1 MVMKFRY
8 ATLSDIKQMQMV
20 RNSVKENRLSKPE
33 LVTDE
38 DVALYISERGK
49 GWLCEVQGQVV
60 GFSIIDLQ
68 VNSVWAL
75 FVDPA
80 FAEMGIG
87 KELHRL
93 MIDWYFTR
101 TKENVVLGTAPNT
114 RASKFYQLQG
124 WTAVGSYPN
133 GEVKF
138 ELSYLEWRKKN
149 HLFLRENYES

>member
-1 MVMKFRY
+1 MKFRY
-8 ATLSDIKQMQMV
+8 ATLSDIKQMQII

-33 LVTDE
+33 LVSDE

-49 GWLCEVQGQVV
+49 GWVCEVHDQVV
-60 GFSIIDLQ
+60 AFSIIDLQ

-75 FVDPA
+75 FVDPS

-87 KELHRL
+87 KALHRL
-93 MIDWYFTR
+93 MINWYFTK
-101 TKENVVLGTAPNT
+101 TKQNVVLGTAPNT
-114 RASKFYQLQG
+114 RAAKFYQLQG

-138 ELSYLEWRKKN
+138 ELSYLDWRKKS
-149 HLFLRENYES
+149 LIIKREL